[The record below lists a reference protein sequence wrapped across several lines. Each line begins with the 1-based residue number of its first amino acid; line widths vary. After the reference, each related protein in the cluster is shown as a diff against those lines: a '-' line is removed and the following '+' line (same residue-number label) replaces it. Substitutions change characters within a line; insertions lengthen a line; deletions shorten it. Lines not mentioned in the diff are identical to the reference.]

1 MRDSKESLYPKDWI
15 RKAKRD
21 LHRAKLL
28 LGDGDTE
35 GAGFHLQQAIEK
47 YLKGYLL
54 SKGWELQYV
63 HDLVKLLNSAKDYDS
78 SFEEFRPLC
87 EQVTEYYILVRYP
100 LSEEAPD
107 VAELERAWSKTEDL
121 GNKIDTGVK

>member
-1 MRDSKESLYPKDWI
+1 LT
-15 RKAKRD
+15 
-21 LHRAKLL
+21 
-28 LGDGDTE
+28 DGDTE

-54 SKGWELQYV
+54 LKGWELQYV
-63 HDLVKLLNSAKDYDS
+63 HDLVKLLNSATNYDS

-107 VAELERAWSKTEDL
+107 VAELEQALSKTDEL
-121 GNKIDTGVK
+121 CSKIDKEVK

>member
-21 LHRAKLL
+21 LHRAKVLL
-28 LGDGDTE
+28 ADADTE

-47 YLKGYLL
+47 YLKAYLL

-63 HDLVKLLNSAKDYDS
+63 HDLVKLLNSAKDHDP

-107 VAELERAWSKTEDL
+107 VAELERAWRKTEDL
-121 GNKIDTGVK
+121 GNKIDTQVK

>member
-1 MRDSKESLYPKDWI
+1 MRDRKESLYSRDWI
-15 RKAKRD
+15 SKAKKD
-21 LHRAKLL
+21 LRRARVLL
-28 LGDGDTE
+28 TDGDTE

-54 SKGWELQYV
+54 LKGWELQYV
-63 HDLVKLLNSAKDYDS
+63 HDLVKLLNSATNYDS

-107 VAELERAWSKTEDL
+107 VAELEQALSKTDEL
-121 GNKIDTGVK
+121 CSKIDKEVK

>member
-1 MRDSKESLYPKDWI
+1 M
-15 RKAKRD
+15 
-21 LHRAKLL
+21 
-28 LGDGDTE
+28 
-35 GAGFHLQQAIEK
+35 
-47 YLKGYLL
+47 
-54 SKGWELQYV
+54 
-63 HDLVKLLNSAKDYDS
+63 KLLNSAKDYDS

>member
-1 MRDSKESLYPKDWI
+1 MRGSKESLYPKDWL

-21 LHRAKLL
+21 LHRAKVL

-47 YLKGYLL
+47 CLKGYLL
-54 SKGWELQYV
+54 SKGWQLQYV

-87 EQVTEYYILVRYP
+87 EQVTEYYILARYP
-100 LSEEAPD
+100 LSEEVPD
-107 VAELERAWSKTEDL
+107 VAELELAWSRTNNL
-121 GNKIDTGVK
+121 ASKIDTEVK